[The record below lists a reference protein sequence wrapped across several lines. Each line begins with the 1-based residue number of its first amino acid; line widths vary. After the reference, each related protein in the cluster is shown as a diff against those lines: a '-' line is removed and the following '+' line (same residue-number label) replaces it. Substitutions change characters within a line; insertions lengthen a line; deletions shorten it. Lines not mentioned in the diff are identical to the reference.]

1 MTLLTERAL
10 PRKRIDENER
20 RRRAFA
26 AELYR
31 QELGRH
37 WRPRGLSK
45 SDRLEVAR
53 RYTRVWDA
61 G

>member
-1 MTLLTERAL
+1 MNRAGHPGQRNRIAER
-10 PRKRIDENER
+10 ETR
-20 RRRAFA
+20 RSRAFV

-45 SDRLEVAR
+45 GDRLEVTR
-53 RYTRVWDA
+53 RYTRVWP
-61 G
+61 